1 MITVLISHATR
12 EQNGVY
18 ITFFGLT
25 DLSKSFTIETTFGF
39 FTSVHT
45 VLYSMHFCYLAFKPI
60 AKKKHQLTYY
70 ARFWILGTQSKLTQ
84 AKGKHGNSMQ
94 SLAIM

>member
-39 FTSVHT
+39 FTSVQT

-70 ARFWILGTQSKLTQ
+70 ARFW
-84 AKGKHGNSMQ
+84 NPE
-94 SLAIM
+94 